1 MKNSIILFFFI
12 LLMAPMGRA
21 QSDIVF
27 HPSHEAKKQN
37 APFSDAVEA
46 GGFLFLAG
54 QIGMDHGTRT
64 LIKGG
69 IVAET
74 EQTIANIKAVLKQHG
89 LGLDDVV
96 KCMVVLADMDDFS
109 TFNGVYT
116 QHFTKKPARTTFAAK
131 GLARNARIEIEV
143 VAYKG
148 DR

>member
-1 MKNSIILFFFI
+1 
-12 LLMAPMGRA
+12 MGRA
-21 QSDIVF
+21 QSGIVF
-27 HPSHEAKKQN
+27 HPSHEPKKQN

-64 LIKGG
+64 LVKGG

-96 KCMVVLADMDDFS
+96 KCMVVLADMDEFS

-116 QHFTKKPARTTFAAK
+116 RHFTKKPARTTFAAK

-148 DR
+148 D